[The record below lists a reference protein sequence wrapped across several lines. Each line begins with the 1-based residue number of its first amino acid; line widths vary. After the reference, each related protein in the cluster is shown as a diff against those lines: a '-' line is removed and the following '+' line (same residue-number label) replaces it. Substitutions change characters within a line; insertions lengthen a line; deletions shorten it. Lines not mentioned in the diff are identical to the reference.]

1 MTTSPYFIKP
11 NVNNAGIDPIQGYDI
26 EVWAQYEEGAPN
38 NTGSNLALFGRFQ
51 TITLSIRD
59 ATETYLELG
68 ERIPTYLNGE
78 IQIAWV
84 LEQGLVDLRFLQR
97 TFGVTQMNRS
107 SLLDRSPRFQ
117 ISFDVNARGL
127 NATNATF
134 GTPYNPQDLI
144 QKTNPTALTAERS
157 IQGRIELVRCKVDS
171 VSMGAMAGRRVAAL
185 RWEGV
190 SEGWLFNDESEQ
202 KDLNLIN
209 SNVVS
214 SGVNL

>member
-26 EVWAQYEEGAPN
+26 EVWAQYEEDGATGN
-38 NTGSNLALFGRFQ
+38 NALALFGRFQ

-97 TFGVTQMNRS
+97 TFGVTEMNRS

-117 ISFDVNARGL
+117 ISFDTNARGL
-127 NATNATF
+127 QASNATF
-134 GTPYNPQDLI
+134 GTPYNPQNLI
-144 QKTNPTALTAERS
+144 QRINPAGLNNERS
-157 IQGRIELVRCKVDS
+157 IRGRIELVRCKVDS

-190 SEGWLFNDESEQ
+190 SEGWLYHENSEQ
-202 KDLNLIN
+202 ADTALVSNAVN
-209 SNVVS
+209 S
-214 SGVNL
+214 GITPQ